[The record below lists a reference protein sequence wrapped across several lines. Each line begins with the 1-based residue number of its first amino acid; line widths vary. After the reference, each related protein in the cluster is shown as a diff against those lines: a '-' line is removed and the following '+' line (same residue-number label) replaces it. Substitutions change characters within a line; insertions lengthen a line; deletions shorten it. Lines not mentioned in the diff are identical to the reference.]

1 MSDLVVIA
9 GLAVL
14 SCLLVG
20 LFGAVVLHL
29 TRRRSLR
36 YQVMTAAL
44 LPVVAVAASV
54 LVNVRLM
61 FLSAHDSTVVL
72 ISLIVSLVLAVAGAW
87 WVRRRIISAAQE
99 LGVGLGQ
106 LVADSSVARGTAA
119 TESGGST
126 APAEL
131 ANVVADLQR
140 TRQTLAESR
149 ARERAAEDARRE
161 LVVFM
166 SHDLRT
172 PLAGLRALTEALED
186 GVISDVPRALGHLR
200 GTVSRM
206 AGLVDDLFALS
217 RVQGQGEPKAATLV
231 SLTELLTD
239 VASEQAATAR
249 QRGVHLAVEVPD
261 ADPLAVLGSA
271 DDLGR
276 AMVNLVANAVRHTD
290 SGQTVRMAGGRAA
303 DGHVQVSVE
312 DSCGG
317 IPPEHLNRV
326 FDTGWRGSPS
336 RSGDDGGAGLGLA
349 ITRGVVESH
358 AGRIGVR
365 NFGAGCRFEVD
376 LPACA
381 AR

>member
-14 SCLLVG
+14 SCLSVG
-20 LFGAVVLHL
+20 LIGAVVLHL

-61 FLSAHDSTVVL
+61 FLSTHDSTVVL

-87 WVRRRIISAAQE
+87 WVRRRIMAATQE

-106 LVADSSVARGTAA
+106 LVADSSVDPGVAA
-119 TESGGST
+119 TTSGPST

-131 ANVVADLQR
+131 ADVLADLRQ

-161 LVVFM
+161 LVIFM

-186 GVISDVPRALGHLR
+186 GVITDVPRALGHLR

-217 RVQGQGEPKAATLV
+217 RVQGQGEPKTASLV

-239 VASEQAATAR
+239 VGSEEAPTAR
-249 QRGVHLAVEVPD
+249 QRGVRLVVEVPD
-261 ADPLAVLGSA
+261 DDRLAVLGSA

-276 AMVNLVANAVRHTD
+276 ALVNLVSNAVRHTET
-290 SGQTVRMAGGRAA
+290 GLTVRLAGARAA
-303 DGHVQVSVE
+303 DGHVRISVE

-317 IPPEHLNRV
+317 IPPEHLSRV

-365 NFGAGCRFEVD
+365 NSGSGCRFEVD
-376 LPACA
+376 LPAGA
-381 AR
+381 AP